1 MILIESSFFPFFL
14 TSFHGV
20 GYSDAELGAM
30 FEAIAATAQ
39 RAQREHT
46 RYVSIAVGATSMSPA
61 ERKTVASLTDAMP
74 RALSDVVLGSYVILE
89 SPVARGMLTALCWL
103 SPRIAMVEPASS
115 AEGAMAAAT
124 ADFDAEGI
132 AVESALVSGAR
143 RWLRTEVD
151 RQKQGHAPPSEP
163 L

>member
-1 MILIESSFFPFFL
+1 
-14 TSFHGV
+14 
-20 GYSDAELGAM
+20 
-30 FEAIAATAQ
+30 
-39 RAQREHT
+39 
-46 RYVSIAVGATSMSPA
+46 
-61 ERKTVASLTDAMP
+61 MP

-151 RQKQGHAPPSEP
+151 GRKQGHAPPSEP